1 MLIQKNK
8 CSIIESRNFT
18 GVFDDLRWEV
28 LLYGIQR
35 KNDSFMTNDEYRE
48 ELNKI
53 FENINEN
60 YKLKWFY
67 KFIIKKLE
75 GNI

>member
-1 MLIQKNK
+1 MEYKEKNA
-8 CSIIESRNFT
+8 
-18 GVFDDLRWEV
+18 
-28 LLYGIQR
+28 
-35 KNDSFMTNDEYRE
+35 SFMTNDEYRE

>member
-1 MLIQKNK
+1 MECK
-8 CSIIESRNFT
+8 E
-18 GVFDDLRWEV
+18 
-28 LLYGIQR
+28 